1 MATKLPYLN
10 VLEVE
15 SVNKE
20 DVSRA
25 IVIDKDE
32 YVKALDI
39 EQITTYQGLSN
50 KPKVNGVELDGDISL
65 DELNVASKEDL
76 NKVISDVEDIT
87 SDIPTSENIQDKID
101 DSLKNYP
108 TKSDVTTEINNSIAD
123 KADKSEIPTKVSQL
137 DNDEGFITSIPPEYV
152 TEDELN
158 DIISRLD
165 IQNIPFLIVSTEPY
179 EYSNY
184 NYVGNFTD
192 VFNAIQNNKPYL
204 IYVPGGWMNY
214 KTLANG
220 VQIDNNTIRCVGFLH
235 TGTEHYMS
243 GWVISNNNAQLIS
256 NGFVVKNYVTSEE
269 LNNKQDKLTPGDN
282 INITDNV
289 ISWEAPNVQFVNNIF
304 TDDES
309 LKYTVSDFNGTS
321 TEKEFPV
328 ATQESAGLMSVA
340 DKTKLDNLDESDGSL
355 PYLKVGL
362 TSIVSGDFDAVY
374 NAIINNEPY
383 FLQVVG
389 SGGEYWGTYIN
400 PEGVRASNNTI
411 QCHSEEHTLSGS
423 YDHFNW
429 TITADSVT
437 VVSQYGNA
445 IPYLKVGLN
454 SIVAGDFNAVYSA
467 ITNNQPYFLQVT
479 WSGGEVW
486 GYYAIPE
493 TIWAKNNTI
502 YCTNLEHKSNGTY
515 NFHSWVI
522 TAETVTLTSDIN
534 NAIPFLQINN
544 NEIVSGTFAEVYEA
558 VKYDHPYFIKLYI
571 TGTTDYWGDPEMTR
585 IDGDNLE
592 CWSTYHPVEGSYTQV
607 MWTITPDGTI
617 TKREWELNLA
627 TQTELNA
634 KQDTL
639 VSGTNIKTINGISIL
654 GEGNLVISG
663 SGSGTSNYNDLS
675 NKPSIEGV
683 SLEGALNAHQ
693 LNLTEYQEFIP
704 VKTKVDDNIPYYLK
718 CGTSTIISGSFDD
731 VYNAIKNNKNYR
743 IELMLVNVGSTAAS
757 YFGQPEVVRIEGD
770 NIVCYASIHF
780 AGEYQRSTW
789 TISSTGVSVTSS
801 SFNLIETETSSSS
814 VPQVEKII
822 TLTQD
827 EYDALS
833 EYDSTVLYLI
843 V

>member
-50 KPKVNGVELDGDISL
+50 KPKINGVELDGDISL

-76 NKVISDVEDIT
+76 NKVISDLE
-87 SDIPTSENIQDKID
+87 DIPTSENIQDKID

-137 DNDEGFITSIPPEYV
+137 ENDEGFISSIPSEYV

-158 DIISRLD
+158 DIISGLD
-165 IQNIPFLIVSTEPY
+165 IQNIPFLIVSAEPY

-192 VFNAIQNNKPYL
+192 TFNAIKNNTPYL

-214 KTLANG
+214 KILANG
-220 VQIDNNTIRCVGFLH
+220 VQIDNNNIRCVGFLH

-243 GWVISNNNAQLIS
+243 GWIINNNNAQLIS
-256 NGFVVKNYVTSEE
+256 NGFVVKNYATEQWVEDKGYLTSESLTTINSDIDE
-269 LNNKQDKLTPGDN
+269 LETSKQEAFQVNQPLVFSRSGEDLVLDVNLDNYVTDTELDSKQDKLTPGDN
-282 INITDNV
+282 ISITDNV

-304 TDDES
+304 TDDAS

-321 TEKEFPV
+321 TEKTFPV
-328 ATQESAGLMSVA
+328 ATQTSAGLMSVA
-340 DKTKLDNLDESDGSL
+340 DKTKLDNLDEGGGS
-355 PYLKVGL
+355 
-362 TSIVSGDFDAVY
+362 
-374 NAIINNEPY
+374 
-383 FLQVVG
+383 
-389 SGGEYWGTYIN
+389 
-400 PEGVRASNNTI
+400 
-411 QCHSEEHTLSGS
+411 
-423 YDHFNW
+423 
-429 TITADSVT
+429 
-437 VVSQYGNA
+437 

-454 SIVAGDFNAVYSA
+454 SIVAGDFNAVYNA
-467 ITNNQPYFLQVT
+467 ITKNQPYFLQVT
-479 WSGGEVW
+479 WSGGELY
-486 GYYAIPE
+486 GYYVIPE
-493 TIWAKNNTI
+493 TIWANNNTI
-502 YCTNLEHKSNGTY
+502 YCYSQEHKVNGTY
-515 NFHSWVI
+515 SLHTWTI
-522 TAETVTLTSDIN
+522 TQESVTITTDN
-534 NAIPFLQINN
+534 DNAIPFLQINN
-544 NEIVSGTFAEVYEA
+544 NEIVSGTFDEVYSA
-558 VKYDHPYFIKLYI
+558 IKYNHPYFIKLYI
-571 TGTTDYWGDPEMTR
+571 TGTTGYWGDPEMTR
-585 IDGDNLE
+585 IDGNNLE
-592 CWSTYHPVEGSYTQV
+592 CWSSYHPIDGSYTQV
-607 MWTITPDGTI
+607 MWTITPDGTV
-617 TKREWELNLA
+617 TKREWELDLA
-627 TQTELNA
+627 TQTELNT

-639 VSGTNIKTINGISIL
+639 VSGTNIKTINGNSIL

-683 SLEGALNAHQ
+683 SLEGALDAHQ
-693 LNLTEYQEFIP
+693 LNLTEYEEFIP
-704 VKTKVDDNIPYYLK
+704 LKAKVDDNIPYYLK
-718 CGTSTIISGSFDD
+718 CGTSTIISGNFDD

-743 IELMLVNVGSTAAS
+743 IELMLVNVGSTTAS

-780 AGEYQRSTW
+780 NGEYQRSTW
-789 TISSTGVSVTSS
+789 TISSTGVSVTSN